1 MLLQQGGGNAPA
13 HCSVR
18 QYAAP
23 SPAHGVPYADALS
36 AGDRT
41 REDARLK
48 VAIVHD
54 WLVVHGGAER
64 VLAQMIDCFPQADIF
79 SLVDFLEDR
88 SCLRGRPVRT
98 SFIQKLPRA
107 KTKYRAYLP
116 LFPLAIEQF
125 DLSGYDIIL
134 SSSYAVAKG
143 VLNGPDQLHVSYVHS
158 PVRYAWDLQHQYLNE
173 AGLAHGVKS
182 ALARTL
188 LHYIRNWDARSANGV
203 DLIAA
208 NSRFVARRIRKVY
221 RRDSTVIYP
230 PVDVDHLIL
239 GTAKEDFY
247 LTASRMV
254 PYKRIDL
261 IVDAFSRMPERKLV
275 VIGDGPE
282 MAKIRALAGPNVTLL
297 GYQAFDV
304 LHDHLRR
311 AKAFVFAAEED
322 FGISPVE
329 AQACGTPVIA
339 YGKGGALESV
349 RGLAS
354 AHPTGLFFDAQTPDA
369 LIDAIVRF
377 EGMPAGAFDPL
388 ACRANAQRFS
398 AERFRAAFSRLVMD
412 AYRNLQAELAATLDE
427 ETPPVP
433 AGAGDAVIARRGA
446 VAVASVPARNAQSDT
461 RDEADADADA
471 LARRRQD
478 KLARAI

>member
-1 MLLQQGGGNAPA
+1 M
-13 HCSVR
+13 
-18 QYAAP
+18 
-23 SPAHGVPYADALS
+23 
-36 AGDRT
+36 
-41 REDARLK
+41 K

-88 SCLRGRPVRT
+88 SCLRGRPVQT

-107 KTKYRAYLP
+107 KTKYRSYLP

-173 AGLAHGVKS
+173 AGLAHGLKS
-182 ALARTL
+182 ALARAL

-208 NSRFVARRIRKVY
+208 NSRFIARRIRKVY
-221 RRDSTVIYP
+221 RRESTVIYP
-230 PVDVDHLIL
+230 PVDVDRLKL
-239 GTAKEDFY
+239 GTRKEDFY

-261 IVDAFSRMPERKLV
+261 IVEAFSRMPERKLV

-282 MAKIRALAGPNVTLL
+282 MAKIRALAKPNVTLL
-297 GYQAFDV
+297 GYQSFDV
-304 LHDHLRR
+304 LHDHLQR

-339 YGKGGALESV
+339 YGKGGVLESV
-349 RGLAS
+349 RSTAS
-354 AHPTGLFFDAQTPDA
+354 KQPTGLFFDAQTPEA
-369 LIDAIVRF
+369 LMAAVARF
-377 EGMPAGAFDPL
+377 EAMPDGTFDPL

-398 AERFRAAFSRLVMD
+398 AERFRETFSRFVMD
-412 AYRNLQAELAATLDE
+412 GYRNLQAELAAPIENDVL
-427 ETPPVP
+427 PIP
-433 AGAGDAVIARRGA
+433 AQAQRPLAARVTQDDSRREAEAEAQADGLAHHRAGR
-446 VAVASVPARNAQSDT
+446 
-461 RDEADADADA
+461 
-471 LARRRQD
+471 
-478 KLARAI
+478 LARAV